1 MAADSYAFL
10 VEEFL
15 HHATAGTYLLRR
27 KSGSDLFLNVHMEI
41 VRILW
46 IINFFFFL
54 LVLIFLWSKIYL
66 ATKKINELSAIIK
79 SSSEIPDVSREIPTS
94 STEVKK

>member
-1 MAADSYAFL
+1 
-10 VEEFL
+10 
-15 HHATAGTYLLRR
+15 
-27 KSGSDLFLNVHMEI
+27 MEI
-41 VRILW
+41 VRIIW

-79 SSSEIPDVSREIPTS
+79 SSNEISNAPQDIQKSPEQAT
-94 STEVKK
+94 K

>member
-1 MAADSYAFL
+1 
-10 VEEFL
+10 
-15 HHATAGTYLLRR
+15 
-27 KSGSDLFLNVHMEI
+27 MEI